1 MDANGNCKPMKGGS
15 SNRKADRNGTNTKKI
30 DPIIAMLE
38 ALGGYLDKHMNGVSD
53 GQVLSV

>member
-1 MDANGNCKPMKGGS
+1 MKGGS